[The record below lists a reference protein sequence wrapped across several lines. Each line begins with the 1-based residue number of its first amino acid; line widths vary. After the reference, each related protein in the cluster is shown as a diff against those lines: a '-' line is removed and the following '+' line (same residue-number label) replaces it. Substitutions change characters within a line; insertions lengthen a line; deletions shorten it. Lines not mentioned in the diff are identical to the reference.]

1 MKLTPHNE
9 DRAIFI
15 AGSGNYSMIH
25 WLNRPAVCESRTI
38 KYYVSKLSPNFIRI
52 HKSYLINK
60 KYIKSV
66 DQIKQRVIMEGGKE
80 LQISKRQWLAVE
92 AKIKG
97 AFIDFTLED
106 LIKLMNYFGWEPIG
120 FMGKAFHFRSKVFSG
135 NHCTITKRTGLFIA
149 KIEFSFM
156 DSGSEVKKQDT
167 SNVKSWEGMFKAVK
181 THTKSL
187 IYRRE
192 VLLQV
197 GQTAA

>member
-9 DRAIFI
+9 DRIIFI

-25 WLNRPAVCESRTI
+25 WLGRPAVCESRTV
-38 KYYVSKLSPNFIRI
+38 KYFVSMLSSNFIRI

-66 DQIKQRVIMEGGKE
+66 DQINQRVIMEGGKE
-80 LQISKRQWLAVE
+80 LQVSRKQWPVVNHELSGEPAP
-92 AKIKG
+92 IN
-97 AFIDFTLED
+97 FED
-106 LIKLMNYFGWEPIG
+106 LKKLMHYFGWEYDYTS
-120 FMGKAFHFRSKVFSG
+120 KETWHFKNKSMPG
-135 NHCTITKRTGLFIA
+135 NYCGVKQNFGGMFIA
-149 KIEFSFM
+149 AVVFYAIRENEISKQ
-156 DSGSEVKKQDT
+156 DSAKVKKL
-167 SNVKSWEGMFKAVK
+167 EGLCNAVRN
-181 THTKSL
+181 HTKSL